1 MVVRRMKGLAK
12 VIIQLKSQR
21 VIITW
26 HITER
31 MKVSTLQG
39 NLMNLKIFKE
49 SLRS

>member
-1 MVVRRMKGLAK
+1 MAK

-21 VIITW
+21 VLITW

-39 NLMNLKIFKE
+39 NLMNINKFKE
-49 SLRS
+49 SWRS